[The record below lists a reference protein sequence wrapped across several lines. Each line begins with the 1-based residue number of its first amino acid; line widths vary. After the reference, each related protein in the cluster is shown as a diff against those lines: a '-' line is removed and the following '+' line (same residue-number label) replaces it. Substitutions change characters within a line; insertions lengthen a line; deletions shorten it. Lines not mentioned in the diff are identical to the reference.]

1 MTQLDATDIKILNV
15 LQEEGR
21 ITNKALSEKLGL
33 STTPI
38 FERMKRLEK
47 DGVIAKYV
55 ALLNHKKIDRKLTVF
70 VSISLKNH
78 TRSYLEKFI
87 DEMNQ
92 YKEVQ
97 EVYHIAGDNDYMLKI
112 VTRDIEAFQTFILAK
127 LSVNSNIAHVKSQFV
142 LSRDKYTTAYKLEQ

>member
-1 MTQLDATDIKILNV
+1 MTQLDKTDIKILNV

-47 DGVIAKYV
+47 SGVINKYV
-55 ALLNHKKIDRKLTVF
+55 ALLNEKKIDRKLLVF

-87 DEMNQ
+87 DEMNK
-92 YKEVQ
+92 YDEIQ
-97 EVYHIAGDNDYMLKI
+97 EVYHIAGDFDYMLKI
-112 VTRDIEAFQTFILAK
+112 VVSDMEAYQTFILAK

-142 LSRDKYTTAYKLEQ
+142 LSKNKFSTAYKLD

>member
-21 ITNKALSEKLGL
+21 ITNKALSEKIGL

-47 DGVIAKYV
+47 SGVIKKYV
-55 ALLNHKKIDRKLTVF
+55 ALLDEKKIDRKLLVF

-87 DEMNQ
+87 DEMN
-92 YKEVQ
+92 KFDEIQ
-97 EVYHIAGDNDYMLKI
+97 EVYHIAGDFDYMLKI
-112 VTRDIEAFQTFILAK
+112 VVSDMEAYQTFILAN

-142 LSRDKYTTAYKLEQ
+142 LSKNKFSTAFKLD